1 MGRPAGRHLGKPAG
15 RLGGWAGWAERWR
28 GGAIF
33 RGRLLNARNARNANP
48 EASQKQKTNKERK

>member
-33 RGRLLNARNARNANP
+33 RGRLLNARNANP
-48 EASQKQKTNKERK
+48 EASQKQKTNKKRKQ